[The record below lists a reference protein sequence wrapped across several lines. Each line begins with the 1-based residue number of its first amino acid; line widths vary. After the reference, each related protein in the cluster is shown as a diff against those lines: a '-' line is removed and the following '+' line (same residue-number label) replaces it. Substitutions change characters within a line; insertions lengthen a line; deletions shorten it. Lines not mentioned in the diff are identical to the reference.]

1 MNPPS
6 LDPAGRSPAVQL
18 PGDIAPVLTSPHDP
32 GPPAATI
39 RQYSQSHVNGWNYC
53 NSVPR
58 PLILYLLTSPCIQN
72 LASKRISRLLK
83 VFKVYEAADEYVD
96 MFVVSCEDK
105 NPQTETRKQKRTRGH
120 LPSLGRCN

>member
-1 MNPPS
+1 MELLQFCAAASNFVSANINS
-6 LDPAGRSPAVQL
+6 L
-18 PGDIAPVLTSPHDP
+18 T
-32 GPPAATI
+32 
-39 RQYSQSHVNGWNYC
+39 
-53 NSVPR
+53 
-58 PLILYLLTSPCIQN
+58 CIQN